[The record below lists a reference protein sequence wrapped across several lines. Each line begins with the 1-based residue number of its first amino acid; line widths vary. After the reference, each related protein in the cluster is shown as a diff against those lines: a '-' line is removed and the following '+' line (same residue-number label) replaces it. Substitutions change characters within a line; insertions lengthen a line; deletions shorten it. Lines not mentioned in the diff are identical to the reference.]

1 VPRLRPWGIRIATVA
16 IAGLAAR
23 EALTADVPKTLP
35 DYALGSLWILRGERA
50 LVILGLLVVLLT
62 IVWRGVIEGQ
72 LPLEIGREGLKYEAA
87 KELIKQGTET
97 AAGVVT
103 EEVSKRLDELRGNLA
118 KVSDAVDITADATS
132 DAIRQIES
140 KIEALEKELY
150 K

>member
-1 VPRLRPWGIRIATVA
+1 M
-16 IAGLAAR
+16 
-23 EALTADVPKTLP
+23 
-35 DYALGSLWILRGERA
+35 WILRGERA

-118 KVSDAVDITADATS
+118 KVSEAVDTTADATS

-140 KIEALEKELY
+140 KIEAIEKELY
-150 K
+150 E